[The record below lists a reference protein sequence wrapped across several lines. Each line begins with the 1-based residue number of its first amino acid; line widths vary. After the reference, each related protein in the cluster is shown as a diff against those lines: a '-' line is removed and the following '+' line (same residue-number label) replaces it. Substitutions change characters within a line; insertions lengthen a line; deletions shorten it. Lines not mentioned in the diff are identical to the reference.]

1 MYYHWP
7 IVCPS
12 NSQTK
17 TTSVNRLSK
26 DENMAEAE
34 KDSLVH
40 VKNEDPIDF
49 NVLASNKAF

>member
-1 MYYHWP
+1 
-7 IVCPS
+7 
-12 NSQTK
+12 
-17 TTSVNRLSK
+17 
-26 DENMAEAE
+26 MAEAE